1 MIIRSCDMG
10 GNKFVKI
17 CQIRTRLDHSP
28 LCARWDGDFL
38 ADETLRYQAPRGR
51 LRPAGRMGEKIC
63 TDPMAEQQ
71 TTTLEQ
77 LVGKTERP
85 LEGGTT
91 PPGKDAEARL
101 DTHDEVMSSLW
112 VQIADLSKRIKAIAK
127 K

>member
-1 MIIRSCDMG
+1 
-10 GNKFVKI
+10 
-17 CQIRTRLDHSP
+17 
-28 LCARWDGDFL
+28 
-38 ADETLRYQAPRGR
+38 
-51 LRPAGRMGEKIC
+51 MGEKIC

-101 DTHDEVMSSLW
+101 DTHDEVMSSLMGSDRRSLEAYQGHCEK
-112 VQIADLSKRIKAIAK
+112 VATADRSAIHFLFPLSPRPRRHGMLVGTVWI
-127 K
+127 

>member
-1 MIIRSCDMG
+1 
-10 GNKFVKI
+10 
-17 CQIRTRLDHSP
+17 
-28 LCARWDGDFL
+28 
-38 ADETLRYQAPRGR
+38 
-51 LRPAGRMGEKIC
+51 MGEKIC

>member
-1 MIIRSCDMG
+1 
-10 GNKFVKI
+10 VQ
-17 CQIRTRLDHSP
+17 QIRENVYVTISFLP
-28 LCARWDGDFL
+28 CIRWDEDFL
-38 ADETLRYQAPRGR
+38 ADETLRYSVPRGR
-51 LRPAGRMGEKIC
+51 LRPAGRIVEKIC

-71 TTTLEQ
+71 TKKLEQ

-101 DTHDEVMSSLW
+101 DSHEQVISSLL
-112 VQIADLSKRIKAIAK
+112 VQIADRSKRIKAIEK